1 MIALYIMGM
10 VYASLIP
17 SPPPRFYI
25 TAVEKNFS
33 PWLWEKF
40 WEEVW
45 EQGYISATDV
55 HVTAVVYNYMVRSCC
70 YYPSNNDVIVTQ
82 SQLTEISPATC
93 TPAGSCKVQLPFLIH
108 IPFHSELALYQPSLL
123 EGIQAQDSQEGGD
136 SILHRDYCY
145 ACSLCICSII
155 NWLWSSKATSN
166 VIW

>member
-1 MIALYIMGM
+1 M
-10 VYASLIP
+10 
-17 SPPPRFYI
+17 
-25 TAVEKNFS
+25 
-33 PWLWEKF
+33 
-40 WEEVW
+40 W

-155 NWLWSSKATSN
+155 N
-166 VIW
+166 